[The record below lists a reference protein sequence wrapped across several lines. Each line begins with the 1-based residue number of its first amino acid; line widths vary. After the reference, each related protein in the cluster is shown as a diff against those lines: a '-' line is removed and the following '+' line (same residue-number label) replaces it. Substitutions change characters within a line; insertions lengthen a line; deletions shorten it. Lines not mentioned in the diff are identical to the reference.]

1 VISRAA
7 WPLACALLAAAAAGF
22 GVGADGARDWQP
34 SLALSEPWRA
44 FSAAFVHYS
53 PAHLGANLAGCAV
66 LAFFGWAARV
76 PAVALCVWGLAWP
89 LGHALLGLVP
99 AIAHYGGLSGL
110 LHAGV
115 AVACVF
121 SLAAAQPR
129 ADEALSPALERQR
142 LVAAIVWAGLWLKV
156 LMEAPWGEPVRQVQG
171 WDIAV
176 VPLAHATGAACG
188 SLLALA
194 WVWRWPQA
202 ARPKEADTAPAGAS
216 KRRPMQPR

>member
-1 VISRAA
+1 M
-7 WPLACALLAAAAAGF
+7 LAIVAAAF
-22 GVGADGARDWQP
+22 GVGADSARDWQP
-34 SLALSEPWRA
+34 TLALSQPWRA

-53 PAHLGANLAGCAV
+53 TSHLGANLAGCAV

-76 PAVALCVWGLAWP
+76 PAVALCLWGLAWP

-121 SLAAAQPR
+121 SLAAARPR
-129 ADEALSPALERQR
+129 GDAALGPALERQR
-142 LVAAIVWAGLWLKV
+142 LIAAIVLAGLWLKV

-194 WVWRWPQA
+194 WVWRWPPDATPPEARASSTA
-202 ARPKEADTAPAGAS
+202 A
-216 KRRPMQPR
+216 